1 MRLLAKLFFI
11 FLPTILFQLLLVR
24 NAHALA
30 TFATDYTVTYE
41 VDERGSTHV
50 IFDIAQK
57 NNLSTVYATS
67 FSLSLSQTNIKN
79 IRVTDASGELSP
91 AIDRT
96 DNLTNIS
103 FDFLARIVGRDKVNR
118 FTIQYDS
125 TDITTKQ
132 GSVWEINIP
141 RLESNENTN
150 SQQIILKV
158 PNSFGT
164 PAYIDPKPGR
174 IEGTSYLFTAAS
186 LANKSISAVFG
197 TTQYFKL
204 NLIYNLTNPLP
215 KELKTQVALPPD
227 TAYQTVYLKKI
238 DPAPTDITIDPDG
251 NWLASY
257 TINPNTDLLV
267 TTDILIKLDFN
278 PRKAPQPDFN
288 LYTRATKLWDYT
300 DPDIAAAAVN
310 LTSAKAIYDYVVS
323 HLQYS
328 YARINNSGG
337 SDGINRPGAVWALAN
352 PTQAICTE
360 FTDLFIALARKN
372 GLAARENQGYALSS
386 NDKLKPL
393 SLSKDVLHAWPEY
406 YDQNKQT
413 WIQIDPTWANT
424 TSGIDY
430 FNKLDLNH
438 LVFAIHGLDATQ
450 PLPAGA
456 YKTSGGG
463 SKDVFVNITPPEA
476 FPKAKFQI
484 KYADQNRERLFL
496 TLENLSGV
504 SGNAT
509 VSLSGKNSV
518 ETSTATNHLPPFGKS
533 TVEARFKP
541 MFLVYPRTERLIID
555 VNGQTTNLA
564 VTRQPNLPEAILWTA
579 ALSATLGLALLARSL
594 YLRRRRRRPPIHW

>member
-1 MRLLAKLFFI
+1 MRWLTGILSFFLF
-11 FLPTILFQLLLVR
+11 LGLSAGPVR
-24 NAHALA
+24 ALA
-30 TFATDYTVTYE
+30 TFATDYTVTYDIGE
-41 VDERGSTHV
+41 QGSTHV
-50 IFDIAQK
+50 TFDIAQK

-103 FDFLARIVGRDKVNR
+103 FDFATKIVGRNKVNH

-125 TDITTKQ
+125 ADIAGKQ
-132 GSVWEINIP
+132 GSIWEINIP
-141 RLESNENTN
+141 RLETNENTN
-150 SQQIILKV
+150 NQQIILKV
-158 PNSFGT
+158 PASFGQ
-164 PAYIDPKPGR
+164 PAYIDPKPSR
-174 IEGTSYLFTAAS
+174 IEGNNYHFAS
-186 LANKSISAVFG
+186 NVLANKSISAVFG

-204 NLIYNLTNPLP
+204 QLTYNLTNPLA
-215 KELKTQVALPPD
+215 KNLSTQVALPPD

-238 DPAPTDITIDPDG
+238 SPPPTDIASDPDG

-257 TINPNTDLLV
+257 TLDPNSDLQV
-267 TTDILIKLDFN
+267 TTDIVIKLDFT
-278 PRKAPQPDFN
+278 PKKTKAPDFN

-300 DPDIAAAAVN
+300 DPDIAAAATN
-310 LTSAKAIYDYVVS
+310 LTTPKAIYDYVVN

-328 YARINNSGG
+328 YARITSANG
-337 SDGINRPGAVWALAN
+337 SGINRPGAVWALAN
-352 PTQAICTE
+352 PSQAICTE

-372 GLAARENQGYALSS
+372 GLPARENQGYAMSS

-406 YDQNKQT
+406 YDQGKQT
-413 WIQIDPTWANT
+413 WVQVDPTWANT
-424 TSGIDY
+424 TGGIDY

-456 YKTSGGG
+456 YKTIGGG
-463 SKDVFVNITPPEA
+463 SKDVFVGITPPEA
-476 FPKAKFQI
+476 FPKAQLQI
-484 KYADQNRERLFL
+484 KYAGQNRERLFL

-504 SGNAT
+504 SGDAM
-509 VSLSGKNSV
+509 VSTSGKNSV
-518 ETSTATNHLPPFGKS
+518 ESSTSTNRLPPFAKS

-541 MFLVYPRTERLIID
+541 MFLVYPRIEQLIID
-555 VNGQTTNLA
+555 INGETINITI
-564 VTRQPNLPEAILWTA
+564 TRQPNLPPAVLWAA
-579 ALSATLGLALLARSL
+579 ALSAALGLALVARRL
-594 YLRRRRRRPPIHW
+594 YLRRRRRLPPVHW

>member
-1 MRLLAKLFFI
+1 MR
-11 FLPTILFQLLLVR
+11 FLGKVFLVLLLSSLFVIR
-24 NAHALA
+24 NSGPVHALA
-30 TFATDYTVTYE
+30 TFATDYTVTYDVAE
-41 VDERGSTHV
+41 QGSTHV
-50 IFDIAQK
+50 TFDIAQK

-79 IRVTDASGELSP
+79 IRVTDASGELFPS
-91 AIDRT
+91 IDRT

-103 FDFLARIVGRDKVNR
+103 FDFLAKIVGRDKFNR

-125 TDITTKQ
+125 ADIAGKQ
-132 GSVWEINIP
+132 GSIWEINIP
-141 RLESNENTN
+141 RLETNENTN

-158 PNSFGT
+158 PGSFGQ
-164 PAYIDPKPGR
+164 PAYIDPKPSR
-174 IEGTSYLFTAAS
+174 VEGNSYHFAAS
-186 LANKSISAVFG
+186 VLANKSISAVFG

-204 NLIYNLTNPLP
+204 QLTYNLTNPLA
-215 KELKTQVALPPD
+215 KNLSSQIALPPD

-238 DPAPTDITIDPDG
+238 APPPNDIAADPDG

-257 TINPNTDLLV
+257 TLDPNSDLQITADLV
-267 TTDILIKLDFN
+267 IKLDFT
-278 PRKAPQPDFN
+278 PKKARAPDFN
-288 LYTRATKLWDYT
+288 LYTRALKLWDYT
-300 DPDIAAAAVN
+300 DPDIAAAATN
-310 LTSAKAIYDYVVS
+310 LTTPKAIYDYVVS

-328 YARINNSGG
+328 YARITGANTNGV
-337 SDGINRPGAVWALAN
+337 NRPGAIWALAN

-372 GLAARENQGYALSS
+372 GIPARENQGYAMST

-393 SLSKDVLHAWPEY
+393 SLAKDVLHAWPEY

-424 TSGIDY
+424 TGGIDY

-463 SKDVFVNITPPEA
+463 SKDVFVGITTPEA
-476 FPKAKFQI
+476 FPKAQFQI

-504 SGNAT
+504 AGDAA
-509 VSLSGKNSV
+509 VSLSGKNLGQP
-518 ETSTATNHLPPFGKS
+518 STATNHLPPFGKS

-541 MFLVYPRTERLIID
+541 TFLVYPRTERLIID
-555 VNGQTTNLA
+555 VNGQTTDLA
-564 VTRQPNLPEAILWTA
+564 ITRQPNLPTAVLWTA
-579 ALSATLGLALLARSL
+579 ALSLTLGLALLARGL
-594 YLRRRRRRPPIHW
+594 YLRRRQRRPPIHW

>member
-1 MRLLAKLFFI
+1 MRLVAKLFFI
-11 FLPTILFQLLLVR
+11 FLLTTFFQLLFVGDAR
-24 NAHALA
+24 ALA
-30 TFATDYTVTYE
+30 TFATDYTVTYDIGE
-41 VDERGSTHV
+41 QGSTHV
-50 IFDIAQK
+50 TFDIAQK

-79 IRVTDASGELSP
+79 IRVTDASGELFP

-103 FDFLARIVGRDKVNR
+103 FDFLAKIVGRDKFNR

-125 TDITTKQ
+125 ADIAGKQ
-132 GSVWEINIP
+132 GLIWEINIP
-141 RLESNENTN
+141 RLETNENTN
-150 SQQIILKV
+150 SQQIILRV
-158 PNSFGT
+158 PASFGQ
-164 PAYIDPKPGR
+164 PAYIDPKPSR
-174 IEGTSYLFTAAS
+174 IEGNSYHFAS
-186 LANKSISAVFG
+186 NVLANKSISAVFG

-204 NLIYNLTNPLP
+204 QLTYNLSNPLS
-215 KELKTQVALPPD
+215 KELTTQVALPPD

-238 DPAPTDITIDPDG
+238 NPPPNDIAADPDG

-257 TINPNTDLLV
+257 TLDPKGDLQV
-267 TTDILIKLDFN
+267 TTDLVIKLDFT
-278 PRKAPQPDFN
+278 PKKTKPPDFS
-288 LYTRATKLWDYT
+288 LYTRALKLWDYT

-310 LTSAKAIYDYVVS
+310 LTTPKAIYDYVVN

-328 YARINNSGG
+328 YARITSANG
-337 SDGINRPGAVWALAN
+337 SGINRPGAVWALAN
-352 PTQAICTE
+352 PSQAICTE

-372 GLAARENQGYALSS
+372 GIPARENQGYAMSS

-393 SLSKDVLHAWPEY
+393 SLAKDVLHAWPEY
-406 YDQNKQT
+406 YDQGKQT
-413 WIQIDPTWANT
+413 WIQVDPTWANT
-424 TSGIDY
+424 TGGIDY

-463 SKDVFVNITPPEA
+463 SKDVFVSITPPEA
-476 FPKAKFQI
+476 FPKAQFQI

-504 SGNAT
+504 SGDAT
-509 VSLSGKNSV
+509 VSISGKNSV
-518 ETSTATNHLPPFGKS
+518 ETSTNVNHLPPFGKS
-533 TVEARFKP
+533 TVETRFKP

-564 VTRQPNLPEAILWTA
+564 ITRQPNLPAPVLWTA
-579 ALSATLGLALLARSL
+579 ALSLTLGLALLARGL